1 MILQPDGFSSNLNS
15 FNFFISSKGQS
26 LFPDKEKMLENL
38 PNVKNTEEITY
49 ILQRPIFIFQTT
61 CSLQN
66 HWLQLSECFNI
77 IEILVLFTCLKF

>member
-1 MILQPDGFSSNLNS
+1 
-15 FNFFISSKGQS
+15 
-26 LFPDKEKMLENL
+26 MLENL

-49 ILQRPIFIFQTT
+49 ILHRPIFIFQTT